1 MPQRYVSTSSLER
14 LPLQGLIERLQD
26 FSLTISFN
34 DKIIPFRKADEL
46 YRSKERRL
54 VSQEINFVIEGAIF
68 GSVDGVPVE
77 CNPGEMLWMQPGIP
91 HSLSWPEGLLYYS
104 FNFEIVDANGVA
116 YTIDRPF
123 LHLRQAMELQHLA
136 SEIAWYA
143 SRSVAYR
150 KERIQA
156 TLLLFFIQIE
166 LLQTRKDVS
175 AGRPR
180 FTEQQQAKLYD
191 YLHRHASESVK
202 PAGLSACLG
211 YTHHY
216 FAELFR
222 TTFGVSAREWIL
234 REKVRGAASQ
244 LLRTDHTIARIAY
257 AFGFSDGY
265 YLSRQ
270 FKKIMG
276 ESPKAYR
283 QRHQVYR

>member
-1 MPQRYVSTSSLER
+1 MSTSCLEM
-14 LPLQGLIERLQD
+14 LPLKGLIERLQD

-46 YRSKERRL
+46 YRCKDRRL
-54 VSQEINFVIEGAIF
+54 VSQEINFVIEGSIF
-68 GSVDGVPVE
+68 GSVDEVPVE

-104 FNFEIVDANGVA
+104 FNFEIMDANGVA
-116 YTIDRPF
+116 YTIDQPF
-123 LHLRQAMELQHLA
+123 LYLRLAMELQHLA
-136 SEIAWYA
+136 SEIAWYT

-150 KERIQA
+150 EERIQA

-166 LLQTRKDVS
+166 LLQKRKDVA
-175 AGRPR
+175 AGKPR
-180 FTEQQQAKLYD
+180 LTEQQQAKLYG
-191 YLHRHASESVK
+191 YLHRHAAQSVK
-202 PAGLSACLG
+202 PADLSSCLG

-283 QRHQVYR
+283 ERHHVYR

>member
-1 MPQRYVSTSSLER
+1 MPPSRLEM
-14 LPLQGLIERLQD
+14 LPLTGLIERLRD

-46 YRSKERRL
+46 YRSNDRRL
-54 VSQEINFVIEGAIF
+54 VNQEMNFVIEGSIF
-68 GSVDGVPVE
+68 GTIQDVPVE
-77 CNPGEMLWMQPGIP
+77 CNPGEMVWMQPGVP

-123 LHLRQAMELQHLA
+123 LYLHRAMALQHLA
-136 SEIAWYA
+136 SEIAWYT
-143 SRSVAYR
+143 SHPVAYR
-150 KERIQA
+150 EERLQA

-166 LLQTRKDVS
+166 LLQKRKDVS
-175 AGRPR
+175 AGRHR
-180 FTEQQQAKLYD
+180 FTEQQQAMLYD
-191 YLHRHASESVK
+191 YLHRRSSQAVK
-202 PAGLSACLG
+202 PVSLSTFLG

-222 TTFGVSAREWIL
+222 NTFGVSAREWIL

-244 LLRTDHTIARIAY
+244 LLRTDHTIARIAH

-265 YLSRQ
+265 YFSRQ

-276 ESPKAYR
+276 ESPKTYR
-283 QRHQVYR
+283 ERHQVYR

>member
-1 MPQRYVSTSSLER
+1 MPQKH
-14 LPLQGLIERLQD
+14 LPLAGLIERLRD

-34 DKIIPFRKADEL
+34 DRIIPFRKADEL
-46 YRSKERRL
+46 YRSKDRRL
-54 VSQEINFVIEGAIF
+54 VNQEMNFVIEGSIF
-68 GSVDGVPVE
+68 GSINDVPVE
-77 CNPGEMLWMQPGIP
+77 CNPGEMIWMQPGIP

-104 FNFEIVDANGVA
+104 FNFEIVDAKGVA
-116 YTIDRPF
+116 YTIDQQF
-123 LHLRQAMELQHLA
+123 LHLRRAMELQHLA

-143 SRSVAYR
+143 SHPVAYR
-150 KERIQA
+150 EERIQA
-156 TLLLFFIQIE
+156 TLLLFFIKIE
-166 LLQTRKDVS
+166 LLQKRKDVS
-175 AGRPR
+175 AGKPR
-180 FTEQQQAKLYD
+180 FTEQQQARLYD

-202 PAGLSACLG
+202 PSDLSSLLE

-222 TTFGVSAREWIL
+222 HTFGVSAREWIL

-244 LLRTDHTIARIAY
+244 LLRTDHTIARIAH

-276 ESPKAYR
+276 ESPRAYR
-283 QRHQVYR
+283 ERHQVYR

>member
-1 MPQRYVSTSSLER
+1 MPQKH
-14 LPLQGLIERLQD
+14 LPLAGLIERLRD
-26 FSLTISFN
+26 FSLTISFSE
-34 DKIIPFRKADEL
+34 KIIPFRKADEL

-54 VSQEINFVIEGAIF
+54 VSQEINFVIEGSIF
-68 GSVDGVPVE
+68 GSVDDVPVE

-166 LLQTRKDVS
+166 LLQKRKEVA
-175 AGRPR
+175 AGKCQ

-202 PAGLSACLG
+202 PSDLSSCLG

-244 LLRTDHTIARIAY
+244 LLRTDHTIASIAY

-283 QRHQVYR
+283 ERHQVYR